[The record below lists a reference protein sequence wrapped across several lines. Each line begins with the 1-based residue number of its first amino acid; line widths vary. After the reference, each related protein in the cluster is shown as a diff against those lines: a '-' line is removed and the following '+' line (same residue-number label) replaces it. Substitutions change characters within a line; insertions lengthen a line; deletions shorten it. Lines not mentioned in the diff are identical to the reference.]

1 MANKGQENLIPLN
14 ERTKEEQREIAIMG
28 GKASGEARKEK
39 ATMRKQLEAML
50 NSTNEKGELYSDK
63 VSLGLIANAIDKTK
77 GGNPEAYKVIA
88 KMLGELNDEIGS
100 SIGDINNNITNIAS
114 LINNPVE
121 TRTEDNLDE

>member
-1 MANKGQENLIPLN
+1 MAKEDQIEEYRFDN
-14 ERTKEEQREIAIMG
+14 RTPEEQREIARQG
-28 GKASGEARKEK
+28 GIASGKIRKEK

-100 SIGDINNNITNIAS
+100 SIGDINTNITNIAS